1 MDRIFRTGSLSLP
14 LLVFLLTFLN
24 TSLQAQVCGCP
35 SITNTTVTTGNC
47 LLVNSGECQICPN
60 SQVQFSINIADQ
72 LVPGTVI
79 SWYYDTD
86 PDFDPHAGEGILE
99 AQHTIP
105 LISCSSPLVKIN
117 EFQPFPEQGDNDFG
131 NPTTGEWVELIG
143 PPGAYL
149 GCYVLSDGDWSIT
162 IPPGTYMPS
171 DGFFVIGYDE
181 YGPVDLDVDTCNCF
195 VESFPNE
202 TLTLHNTG
210 EWLVLWNGFSF
221 VDAVRYGNP
230 SLANSPPFGN
240 LVTLGAI
247 PTSGMPPCNATIPIS
262 FPVFTNFNTL
272 PAKGYTYERE
282 PDFNGNWSLEECGS
296 RGYCNKDQPVNL
308 PLQWTYNVPASQCNQ
323 TLYFKAI
330 VSNYPGFCPAIPG
343 GISAGTFAL
352 SVHCP
357 QTTISD
363 LLCPGDS
370 VIVNNKVYNLSNPS
384 GVEIM
389 PAYTG
394 CDSTITVNLNYHP
407 NVVAD
412 LGMDT
417 VICEGDSALLTV
429 NLSGDGPYQFVINTN
444 GSPGPLLN
452 SPLTAYSFWVKPAS
466 TTTYSMSILVD
477 DNGCEGTLL
486 GGATVEVNKPQATY
500 SLDATSLCPG
510 DTAHLDF
517 QITGYA
523 PWSLN
528 YLANGQLQM
537 GTVPANG
544 SLALTPLD
552 TTQYVIQN
560 ATDAYGCVVSLN
572 GTTQNLNVTAPP
584 VLAEFDI
591 TCLPGDTLYEIT
603 LELEGGI
610 PGTYTLSGNSGTW
623 NGGIWTSDPVKSLI
637 PYAIYFDDAGP
648 CPADTLT
655 GVRNCD
661 CATSPGKI
669 LSDTLHLCP
678 GEFTSLSFAE
688 QPITEPGDTLLYFL
702 HTNPLDPQG
711 SALATSGT
719 PAFSWQN
726 GWPLEQVLYLTV
738 GISDKSPTGLD
749 LSDPCLDY
757 ATPIPVYFHS
767 FPTAS
772 FLLPAEI
779 CGEKCASVN
788 LTSTGNAPV
797 VLTYSWGT
805 PGNLD
810 TLTTSS
816 VNGNHPITLC
826 GDLNPGVLNFQLIGV
841 SDKYCS
847 TILNSSGIVQHP
859 LPPVIDY
866 SPVICPEDSVFIL
879 GAWYHSAFLSDTFTL
894 PSSDPL
900 GCDSLIQIAVSLRQP
915 ADRLIQQTLCSG
927 STIMVGDS
935 IFNESH
941 PAGQVSLPGA
951 SQYGCDSLVTVDLT
965 FTDFTE
971 FDLNSTICTADTVW
985 VNGQA
990 YTFSNPVG
998 TETIIGGSY
1007 LGCDSVVQIALNFFP
1022 DQSLILSG
1030 SAIYCPGDQATLTIN
1045 GTMSIYDLLITGTN
1059 GQQVPVTGWSPGT
1072 PIMFIPSSTGTYT
1085 ITQASST
1092 ANLCP
1097 VNLAGNAQI
1106 DVEELTVDLAISSDY
1121 NGAAIS
1127 CAGANDGQLT
1137 ANVSS
1142 NDPPFQYA
1150 WNIAGTGP
1158 IQSNLGPGMYA
1169 VTVSSNTG
1177 CTNTATLVLAEPNPV
1192 VASLLVTDTPCGLS
1206 TVDLFQLSGGTP
1218 PWQWTIDG
1226 LSWAPIN
1233 GPTQALPIPSAGFFL
1248 FSLEDANGCSVDST
1262 IQIQQGTGGVS
1273 VQAFPD
1279 TLIGPGQPVQIDLFI
1294 QGNAVSYSWSPSFAL
1309 SCTNCPEPI
1318 AKPTLTTTYTVT
1330 VVDDQGCEDIAMV
1343 TIDVL
1348 GEDLMLY
1355 IPTAFSPNLDGINDL
1370 FIPEGNAQDI
1380 LIEELAVYDRWGGEL
1395 WRGSA
1400 FSPGES
1406 GKGWDGNSRGKIL
1419 DPGVY
1424 IYTLRIQHLPTKTV
1438 RTYQGEVLL
1447 MR

>member
-1 MDRIFRTGSLSLP
+1 MDRIFRTASLSL
-14 LLVFLLTFLN
+14 LLFVLSSTFLN

-35 SITNTTVTTGNC
+35 SVSNTTVQAGNC
-47 LLVNSGECQICPN
+47 LLVNNGACQICPN

-72 LVPGTVI
+72 LIPGTVI

-162 IPPGTYMPS
+162 IPPGTFMPS

-247 PTSGMPPCNATIPIS
+247 PTSGMPSCSATIPIS
-262 FPVFTNFNTL
+262 FPVFTNFGTL

-282 PDFNGNWSLEECGS
+282 PDYNGNWSLEECGS

-330 VSNYPGFCPAIPG
+330 VSNYPGHCPPIPG
-343 GISAGTFAL
+343 GLAAGPFAL
-352 SVHCP
+352 TVHCP

-363 LLCPGDS
+363 QLCPGDS
-370 VIVNNKVYNLSNPS
+370 VIVNNKVYNQSNPS

-389 PAYTG
+389 TAYTG

-407 NVVAD
+407 NAIAD

-417 VICEGDSALLTV
+417 VICAGDSALLTV
-429 NLSGDGPYQFVINTN
+429 QLSGDGPYQFVINTN
-444 GSPGPLLN
+444 GSPGNLLN
-452 SPLTAYSFWVKPAS
+452 SPLPTYSFWVKPAVTS
-466 TTTYSMSILVD
+466 TYSMNILVD
-477 DNGCEGTLL
+477 DNGCEGMLM
-486 GGATVEVNKPQATY
+486 GGATVEVNEPQATY
-500 SLDATSLCPG
+500 SLDVTSLCPG
-510 DTAHLDF
+510 DTAYLDF

-523 PWSLN
+523 PWSLT
-528 YLANGQLQM
+528 YLANGQVQT
-537 GTVPANG
+537 GSIGANG
-544 SLALTPLD
+544 SFGLTPLD
-552 TTQYVIQN
+552 TTQYIVQN
-560 ATDAYGCVVSLN
+560 VTDAYGCTVALN
-572 GTTQNLNVTAPP
+572 GNAQLINVTAPP
-584 VLAEFDI
+584 TLAEFDI
-591 TCLPGDTLYEIT
+591 TCLPGDTLYEIS

-610 PGTYTLSGNSGTW
+610 PGTYTLSGTSGTW
-623 NGGIWTSDPVKSLI
+623 NGGIWTSAPVKSLT
-637 PYAIYFDDAGP
+637 PYVIYFDDAGP

-655 GVRNCD
+655 GIRNCD

-669 LSDTLHLCP
+669 LPDTLHLCP
-678 GEFTSLSFAE
+678 GDFTYLNFE
-688 QPITEPGDTLLYFL
+688 DPPITEPGDTLLYIL
-702 HTNPLDPQG
+702 HSNPVDPYG
-711 SALATSGT
+711 SALATSGSPSFT
-719 PAFSWQN
+719 WQN

-749 LSDPCLDY
+749 LSDPCVDF
-757 ATPIPVYFHS
+757 AMPIQVYFHS

-772 FLLPAEI
+772 FQLPTEI
-779 CGEKCASVN
+779 CGDKCAAVTLS
-788 LTSTGNAPV
+788 SSGNSPV

-810 TLTTSS
+810 TLTSSS

-826 GDLNPGVLNFQLIGV
+826 GDLNPGPLHFQLISI
-841 SDKYCS
+841 SDQYCTS
-847 TILNSSGIVQHP
+847 VQNTPGQVQHP

-866 SPVICPEDSVFIL
+866 TPVICPEDSILIL
-879 GAWYHSAFLSDTFTL
+879 GTWYHSAFLADTFTL
-894 PSSDPL
+894 PSSTPL
-900 GCDSLIQIAVSLRQP
+900 GCDSMIQIAVSLRLP
-915 ADRLIQQTLCSG
+915 SERLIQQTLCSG
-927 STIMVGDS
+927 SAIMVGDS
-935 IFNESH
+935 IFDESH
-941 PAGQVSLPGA
+941 PAGEVLLLGA
-951 SQYGCDSLVTVDLT
+951 SQYGCDSTVTVDLT

-971 FDLNSTICTADTVW
+971 FDLNPTVCPTDTIW
-985 VNGQA
+985 VNGSA
-990 YTFSNPVG
+990 YSAANPNG
-998 TETIIGGSY
+998 TETFVGGSY
-1007 LGCDSVVQIALNFFP
+1007 LGCDSVVQIALSFHPSQN
-1022 DQSLILSG
+1022 LVLSG
-1030 SAIYCPGDQATLTIN
+1030 DAVYCPGDNATLTIN
-1045 GTMSIYDLLITGTN
+1045 GTTSTYDLMITGSN
-1059 GQQVPVTGWSPGT
+1059 GQQVPVSGWMPGT
-1072 PIMFIPSSTGTYT
+1072 PVNFIPTSTGTYT
-1085 ITQASST
+1085 ITEASSSV
-1092 ANLCP
+1092 NLCP
-1097 VNLAGNAQI
+1097 VSIAGSAQI
-1106 DVEELTVDLAISSDY
+1106 DVEELLVDLTVTSDY
-1121 NGAAIS
+1121 NGAVIS
-1127 CAGANDGQLT
+1127 CAGAGDGQLT
-1137 ANVSS
+1137 AAVSS
-1142 NDPPFQYA
+1142 NYPPFQYA
-1150 WNIAGTGP
+1150 WNIPGGSA
-1158 IQSNLGPGMYA
+1158 IQSDLGPGTYS
-1169 VTVSSNTG
+1169 VTVTSNTG
-1177 CTNTATLVLAEPNPV
+1177 CSQVDMITISEPDPVEAIVLV
-1192 VASLLVTDTPCGLS
+1192 SDSPCGLS
-1206 TVDLFQLSGGTP
+1206 QLDLVLLSGGTL
-1218 PWQWTIDG
+1218 PWQWSLDG
-1226 LSWAPIN
+1226 ITWAPISK
-1233 GPTQALPIPSAGFFL
+1233 PSADLPVPSTGLYL
-1248 FSLEDANGCSVDST
+1248 FSIVDANGCGTDTTV
-1262 IQIQQGTGGVS
+1262 QIQQGTGGIS
-1273 VQAFPD
+1273 VLAFPD
-1279 TLIGPGQPVQIDLFI
+1279 TLIGPGQPVQIGLQV
-1294 QGNAVSYSWSPSFAL
+1294 QGNAVSYSWNPSFAL
-1309 SCTNCPEPI
+1309 SCTTCPEPI

-1330 VVDDQGCEDIAMV
+1330 VIDDQGCEDIAMV

-1370 FIPEGNAQDI
+1370 FLPEGNATDI
-1380 LIEELAVYDRWGGEL
+1380 WIEEMAVYDRWGGEL
-1395 WRGSA
+1395 WRGEG
-1400 FSPGES
+1400 FYPGENNR
-1406 GKGWDGNSRGKIL
+1406 GWDGTSRGKIL

-1424 IYTLRIQHLPTKTV
+1424 VYSLRIQHLPTKTI